1 MFNPV
6 SVIASAA
13 KQSQDRHGATRLA
26 MTAPVFAMTK
36 RVVLAAALLSAGAA
50 QAGTS
55 GWGSA
60 SDLLAV
66 GLPAIAAGTTWAKKD
81 EQGVKELALTLGTAF
96 GVTEVLKSSVHE
108 WRPDHS
114 DQKSFPSGHT
124 AIAFAAATYMDTRY
138 GEEFGAWRPALY
150 GAAALTAVARVQ
162 ANKHHWKD
170 VIAGGALGWASAK
183 LWTHPVAGGQMALLP
198 TQGGMAV
205 AWSKPLQ

>member
-81 EQGVKELALTLGTAF
+81 QQGVKELALTLGTALAA
-96 GVTEVLKSSVHE
+96 TEVLKSTVHE

>member
-1 MFNPV
+1 MLKRISVLALTV
-6 SVIASAA
+6 SMASAHA
-13 KQSQDRHGATRLA
+13 GSG
-26 MTAPVFAMTK
+26 
-36 RVVLAAALLSAGAA
+36 LS
-50 QAGTS
+50 
-55 GWGSA
+55 WGSA

-96 GVTEVLKSSVHE
+96 GATEVLKNTVHE

-162 ANKHHWKD
+162 ADKHHWKD
-170 VIAGGALGWASAK
+170 VVAGGALGWASAK
-183 LWTHPVAGGQMALLP
+183 LWTSPVSGGQLALLP
-198 TQGGMAV
+198 TPGGVAV
-205 AWSKPLQ
+205 AWSKPLN